1 MSACPCALPIDRI
14 FGPIELEMERIEKEK
29 SYKQMS
35 TGSKKKSASFL
46 NMVISSRQT
55 YENERKFYRA
65 LDGIDSPE
73 SAGNMI
79 FTPSRKCSSIEGE
92 EKTRN
97 DINNY
102 LINYAGMT
110 NMVSAEKNNENTKK
124 NNFRMITM
132 EKDEHKKYNKIE
144 HKIEKK
150 SMNGSDDE
158 YEMIYDT

>member
-124 NNFRMITM
+124 NNFRIITM
-132 EKDEHKKYNKIE
+132 ENEEHKKYNKID
-144 HKIEKK
+144 HKIEK

>member
-1 MSACPCALPIDRI
+1 
-14 FGPIELEMERIEKEK
+14 
-29 SYKQMS
+29 MS
-35 TGSKKKSASFL
+35 TGNKTKSASFL

-110 NMVSAEKNNENTKK
+110 NTISDEKNNENTKK
-124 NNFRMITM
+124 KNFRMISTK
-132 EKDEHKKYNKIE
+132 EEENKKYNKIE
-144 HKIEKK
+144 HKIEK
-150 SMNGSDDE
+150 SLSGSDDE

>member
-1 MSACPCALPIDRI
+1 MSACPCAPPIDRI

-132 EKDEHKKYNKIE
+132 EKEEHKKYNKIE

>member
-1 MSACPCALPIDRI
+1 
-14 FGPIELEMERIEKEK
+14 
-29 SYKQMS
+29 
-35 TGSKKKSASFL
+35 
-46 NMVISSRQT
+46 
-55 YENERKFYRA
+55 
-65 LDGIDSPE
+65 
-73 SAGNMI
+73 MI

-132 EKDEHKKYNKIE
+132 EKEEHKKYNKIE
-144 HKIEKK
+144 HKIEK